1 VIKSHI
7 AILEGGLLEY
17 SHSKEQNKGM
27 SSKSIAID
35 ILSQAGI
42 PLNSSEPWSIHIH
55 NERFWDRVISQK
67 QLGLAE
73 SYMDGWWDCEAIDVM
88 LTKLL
93 TINVLDILKPSPALA
108 FHVAQSILRNNQ
120 TKKRAA
126 SNAKH
131 HYNIGNDLYI
141 RMLDKNM
148 AYSCGYWAK
157 AKTLDE
163 AQEAKFDLIARK
175 LQLEPGMRLLDIG
188 SGWGGFL
195 RYVTKKYK
203 LSAVGISPADN
214 QIELARANS
223 QGYDIEFIQQD
234 YRDLTG
240 TFDRITSIGMMEH
253 VGPKNYSAFFA
264 KCDELL
270 SPDGMMLHHTIAS
283 NVTKQVTDPFFDR
296 YIFPGGVLPSLAQ
309 IARAS
314 EKKFIIEDV
323 HNFGP
328 DYDKTLMHWY
338 VNINNVWDE
347 IPQYDE
353 RFRRMWNYYLLA
365 SAAGFRSG
373 DLQLL
378 QNVFHRKGVRETY
391 VTAR

>member
-1 VIKSHI
+1 
-7 AILEGGLLEY
+7 
-17 SHSKEQNKGM
+17 M